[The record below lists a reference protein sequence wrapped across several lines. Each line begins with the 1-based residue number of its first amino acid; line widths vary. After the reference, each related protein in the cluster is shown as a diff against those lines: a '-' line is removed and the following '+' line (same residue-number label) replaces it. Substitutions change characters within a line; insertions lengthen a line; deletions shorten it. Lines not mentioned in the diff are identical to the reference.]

1 MTSVMHRRAFLAGT
15 GAGLLAAPLAGEG
28 EQASSTGLKQ
38 VGWLALE
45 RLPRLQ
51 AEFKNGMR
59 QLGYVERASYVLQE
73 RYAEGSN
80 DRLPGLAAELIQ
92 LNVDVVVAEAVGP
105 ARALQHATKRV
116 PIVFIT
122 GDPVTYGFVQSLAHP
137 GGNLT
142 GVANLSLELY
152 PKRIEVLKAALPNL
166 RSLAVVAG
174 PTVRPDRLAMV
185 IQEAARIQQIETLPL
200 MYPSRPEE
208 LDGAFA
214 QAHKARAEAV
224 LVTANPFFNAYRD
237 RVIALAAHHRLPT
250 LYEFRDFVE
259 AGGLICYGADNKDI
273 YRRMASYV
281 VRILRGA
288 KPGDLPVEQP
298 TKFEL
303 IINLKTAKALGL
315 TIPPSLLARADE
327 VIQ

>member
-1 MTSVMHRRAFLAGT
+1 MMDRRTFLAGT
-15 GAGLLAAPLAGEG
+15 GAMFVAAPLAAEG

-59 QLGYVERASYVLQE
+59 QLGYVEGASYVLQE

-105 ARALQHATKRV
+105 ARALQHATKSV

-166 RSLAVVAG
+166 RSLAVVAR
-174 PTVRPDRLAMV
+174 PTVRTGWPW
-185 IQEAARIQQIETLPL
+185 
-200 MYPSRPEE
+200 
-208 LDGAFA
+208 
-214 QAHKARAEAV
+214 
-224 LVTANPFFNAYRD
+224 
-237 RVIALAAHHRLPT
+237 
-250 LYEFRDFVE
+250 
-259 AGGLICYGADNKDI
+259 
-273 YRRMASYV
+273 
-281 VRILRGA
+281 
-288 KPGDLPVEQP
+288 
-298 TKFEL
+298 
-303 IINLKTAKALGL
+303 
-315 TIPPSLLARADE
+315 
-327 VIQ
+327 